1 MASLWLVRAGKHGEH
16 EEKFLG
22 DGKIYA
28 TWDIKHDL
36 KGLNRNGILEILQK
50 RYPGESK
57 ERLAHHARQLYAFV
71 SIMKKDEDYF
81 VLPSKLEKEIYV
93 GKITGD
99 YQFNP
104 KAKVPYYHSRKV
116 EYFQAVPRTHFK
128 QDLLYSFGAFSTI
141 CAVSRNDAVK
151 RFGAMM
157 QNNWE
162 SERDEASTKDQE
174 TEMSMSD
181 AGIKKLTE
189 DSIMSDAGI
198 KELAE
203 DSIVKR
209 IEEKFSGHDFPRLIK
224 GILEAKGY
232 KVFQTPDQKD
242 KGADLLVSR
251 DALGFDNQF
260 GICVEVK
267 SGNTP
272 AGSKIVDQLIGAR
285 DKYNAKF
292 ALLVSWG
299 GFKKGVRREY
309 MEKYFVLRLWSQRD
323 VLRELYDCYDNL
335 SEEIKAELP
344 LERIWS
350 VIQED

>member
-1 MASLWLVRAGKHGEH
+1 MPKKLWLVRAGKHGEH
-16 EEKFLG
+16 EEKFLR

-36 KGLNRNGILEILQK
+36 KGLNRGEILKILQE
-50 RYPGESK
+50 RYPGDSK
-57 ERLAHHARQLYAFV
+57 KKLTHHAGQLYAFV
-71 SIMKKDEDYF
+71 STMKKEEDYF
-81 VLPSKLEKEIYV
+81 VLPSKLEKEIFI

-104 KAKVPYYHSRKV
+104 KAEVPYYHSRKV
-116 EYFQAVPRTHFK
+116 EYFQAIPRTHFK

-141 CAVSRNDAVK
+141 CSISRNNAVK
-151 RFGAMM
+151 RFFAMM

-162 SERDEASTKDQE
+162 SERDEESTKDQE
-174 TEMSMSD
+174 IEMS
-181 AGIKKLTE
+181 
-189 DSIMSDAGI
+189 MSDAGI

-242 KGADLLVSR
+242 RGADLLASR
-251 DALGFDNQF
+251 DALGFDNQS

-272 AGSKIVDQLIGAR
+272 ADSKIVDQLIGAR

-299 GFKKGVRREY
+299 GFRKGVRRDY
-309 MEKYFVLRLWSQRD
+309 MEKYFGLRLWSQRD
-323 VLRELYDCYDNL
+323 VLDELYDCYDNL